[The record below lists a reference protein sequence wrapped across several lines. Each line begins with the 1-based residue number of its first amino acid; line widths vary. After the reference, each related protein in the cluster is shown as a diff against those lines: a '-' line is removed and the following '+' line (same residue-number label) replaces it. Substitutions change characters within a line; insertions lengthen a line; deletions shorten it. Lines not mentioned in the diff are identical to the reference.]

1 MYKDFPN
8 KLKLAEITLFFQ
20 NEDFTSFCVKIFWEN
35 NTKTVI
41 SINRKLFLPFFRGCK
56 KGFSFHC
63 AVLWLVQKWKVS
75 FYKKG
80 YGGLVIIDLSKAFDP
95 ITHEL
100 VFSKLNKIKFKS
112 QFEYCPPVWMF
123 HGKQINSR
131 INRLLERAL
140 KMINEGS
147 TSSFDTLSE
156 KEISFSLHDRKIQ
169 QLSLKM

>member
-80 YGGLVIIDLSKAFDP
+80 YVGLVIIDLSKAFDP

-100 VFSKLNKIKFKS
+100 VFSKLNAYGLNKNSLEIMRKFLTNCWQKAKISKTF
-112 QFEYCPPVWMF
+112 
-123 HGKQINSR
+123 
-131 INRLLERAL
+131 
-140 KMINEGS
+140 
-147 TSSFDTLSE
+147 SS
-156 KEISFSLHDRKIQ
+156 
-169 QLSLKM
+169 